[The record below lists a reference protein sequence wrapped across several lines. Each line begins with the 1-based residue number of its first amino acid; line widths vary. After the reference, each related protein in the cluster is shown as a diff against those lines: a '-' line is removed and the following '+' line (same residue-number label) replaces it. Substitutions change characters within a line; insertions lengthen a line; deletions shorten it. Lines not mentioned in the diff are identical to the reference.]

1 VAQGRSYTISGRELV
16 VHEEADGWLV
26 RVDRKQARHR
36 YLDRAIA
43 LALGVSSLTATELA
57 AAILQR
63 PEGGPLG

>member
-1 VAQGRSYTISGRELV
+1 MADGRSYSVSGREVV

-26 RVDRKQARHR
+26 RVGGKEARHR
-36 YLDRAIA
+36 YLDRALA

-63 PEGGPLG
+63 PEGGPLS